1 MSVIKSY
8 MMLLLINLNWLLH
21 FLIVPHI
28 PWTIGFQLQGQRE
41 LESGLSDILLKIISY
56 LTFIDY
62 FLCIM
67 KLDARF
73 AIIFSFQ
80 SSGF

>member
-56 LTFIDY
+56 LTFIDAI
-62 FLCIM
+62 FSHLWNN
-67 KLDARF
+67 DDF
-73 AIIFSFQ
+73 AI
-80 SSGF
+80 GFCGYYSKN